1 MLHYQVA
8 SKLCLN
14 QLQWDPV
21 RPSSRRGPSRTDGER
36 RVAAEMRGGYDRA
49 GFWWGEVGAWLEF
62 VLISGVW
69 GRMRVWR

>member
-21 RPSSRRGPSRTDGER
+21 RPTSHRGPSRTDGER
-36 RVAAEMRGGYDRA
+36 RVAAEMRGGYDRVGFGGGGGFMA
-49 GFWWGEVGAWLEF
+49 GVCLD
-62 VLISGVW
+62 
-69 GRMRVWR
+69 